1 MLERTTRERRH
12 IWLQAHQVPKDLAG
26 RRVTVWVSFV
36 SLVALLVSAA
46 SGSPA
51 NGRSHRSGV
60 GTHDRSLVAAV
71 SKGLSLHRS

>member
-1 MLERTTRERRH
+1 M
-12 IWLQAHQVPKDLAG
+12 QAHKAPEDIVG
-26 RRVTVWVSFV
+26 RRVMDWVSFV